1 VASVGLADT
10 HTNVRDMDGRND
22 VHEFFA
28 EWTPGELTVLGHYA
42 VSHIYE
48 SLNST

>member
-10 HTNVRDMDGRND
+10 HSNVCDMDGRND

-28 EWTPGELTVLGHYA
+28 EWTPGELNVLGYYA

-48 SLNST
+48 SLNSP

>member
-10 HTNVRDMDGRND
+10 HSNVRDMDGRND

-28 EWTPGELTVLGHYA
+28 EWTPGELNVLGHYA

-48 SLNST
+48 SLDSP